1 MTACEACIWAGGTEP
16 PQPDPDPDPDDTEGG
31 E

>member
-16 PQPDPDPDPDDTEGG
+16 PQPDPDPDDTEGG

>member
-1 MTACEACIWAGGTEP
+1 MTACDLCIWAGGTEP
-16 PQPDPDPDPDDTEGG
+16 PQPDPDPDDTEG